1 VRLAA
6 GQKESEVAVR
16 RDCNHPD
23 EIHTIAVD
31 PAAGNCSRPDEL
43 RKVADDPVAGDYN
56 GPAEEHC
63 KVTVQ
68 EVRRKET
75 IVQEVRRTGT
85 AVQEELHKE
94 TAQNMHQVVR
104 RKATVQEDRVM
115 AVPGDEEEQHHY
127 SDPRPVGE
135 PVDLVL
141 PSLRLHSMN
150 LVHLL
155 CQSVDCCPWV
165 SQTPLASRLP
175 WACHR
180 P

>member
-1 VRLAA
+1 VRH
-6 GQKESEVAVR
+6 
-16 RDCNHPD
+16 DCNPPD
-23 EIHTIAVD
+23 EIHKIAVD
-31 PAAGNCSRPDEL
+31 PAAEDCSRPDEL
-43 RKVADDPVAGDYN
+43 HRIADDPVVGDYN

-63 KVTVQ
+63 KVIVQ
-68 EVRRKET
+68 EVRRKG
-75 IVQEVRRTGT
+75 QSG
-85 AVQEELHKE
+85 LHKE

-115 AVPGDEEEQHHY
+115 VVPGEEEEEHHY
-127 SDPRPVGE
+127 SDPRPVGLRVEE
-135 PVDLVL
+135 PDDLV
-141 PSLRLHSMN
+141 LHSMN

-165 SQTPLASRLP
+165 SQIPLASRLP